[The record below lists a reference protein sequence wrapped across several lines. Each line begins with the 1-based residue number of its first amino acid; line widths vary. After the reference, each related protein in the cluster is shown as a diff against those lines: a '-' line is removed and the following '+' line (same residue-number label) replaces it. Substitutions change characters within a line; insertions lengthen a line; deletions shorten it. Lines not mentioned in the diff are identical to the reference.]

1 MELAVKRVPSCGL
14 NMMRLILHSILC
26 ISATSLHAACI
37 AMPSRAVLERRLEAD
52 EATVATMQHE
62 YMYHGYLLKRY
73 RQVEKSLQDTE

>member
-1 MELAVKRVPSCGL
+1 MQHVA
-14 NMMRLILHSILC
+14 
-26 ISATSLHAACI
+26 